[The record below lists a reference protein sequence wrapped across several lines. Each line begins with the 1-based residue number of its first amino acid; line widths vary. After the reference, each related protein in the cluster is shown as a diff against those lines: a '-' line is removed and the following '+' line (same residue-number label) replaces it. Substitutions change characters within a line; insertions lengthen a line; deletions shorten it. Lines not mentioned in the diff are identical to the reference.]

1 MKTIKIAHLYYDLMN
16 YFGEQGNITALK
28 SAIKY
33 ADVKVSVDTLSI
45 DDKIDFNAYDIFYI
59 GMGSKINQELVR
71 KDILK
76 YKNDIKKIIDKKMF
90 IATGNSYELFGK
102 NIDGKEC
109 LGVFDFSSKSTNRI
123 VGEQVFKTDLI
134 DYPIIGFQNRESTN
148 DIKENYLFEVIK
160 GTGND
165 ESTNFEGIHINNF
178 FGTYLIGPL
187 LIRNPYFKDELLKYL
202 GISKFDET
210 LPDYKAYY
218 EYLKNFNI
226 KTSSK

>member
-90 IATGNSYELFGK
+90 IA
-102 NIDGKEC
+102 
-109 LGVFDFSSKSTNRI
+109 R
-123 VGEQVFKTDLI
+123 EQVFKTDLI

-165 ESTNFEGIHINNF
+165 ESIDVEGIHINNF